1 MLGVAGGVFCMFQI
15 ERSVGSAFRVLA
27 LHETVALRCLHVR
40 DIALFRFEIEGHEF
54 AVVVVA
60 ALRID
65 WFVLQDARRVALSRR
80 SHHAAVHVHGD
91 FGRVE
96 RHVHVFH
103 LGLSVEV
110 HQSRFSVVDQR
121 VCAFIV
127 HWRVD
132 ARFAFR
138 AVGRRGV
145 DGRAV
150 VAQSASASGVGG
162 IGQQQGVLKT
172 VGNGKRHGSWLLS
185 CCIVL

>member
-40 DIALFRFEIEGHEF
+40 DIALLCFEIEGHEF

-65 WFVLQDARRVALSRR
+65 RFVLQDARRVAFSRR

-96 RHVHVFH
+96 RHVHVFY

-110 HQSRFSVVDQR
+110 HQPCFSVIDQR

-150 VAQSASASGVGG
+150 VAQPPSASGVGG
-162 IGQQQGVLKT
+162 TGQQ
-172 VGNGKRHGSWLLS
+172 
-185 CCIVL
+185 